1 MFHVNLGQGLGFQR
15 AQSWRL
21 KGWKIPFSWKRSKIM
36 WAPKQLQVQLCH
48 DLGLLTFCPRQKK
61 LQMSNSRYRIE
72 AEKKHTSP
80 LQNSGLTEPVGPQDP
95 PQRLTW
101 NMLANMEK
109 SGNIWVPKHLSLL
122 PRFRLVA
129 FFWNCFW
136 NQWFW
141 QVPFVDTKKASN
153 EQF

>member
-1 MFHVNLGQGLGFQR
+1 MLTLVRVLGSNGLSPDVWKGERSLFLGKD
-15 AQSWRL
+15 L
-21 KGWKIPFSWKRSKIM
+21 KLCELPNSSRSSYATI
-36 WAPKQLQVQLCH
+36 WVCWPLS
-48 DLGLLTFCPRQKK
+48 TPKK

-109 SGNIWVPKHLSLL
+109 SGNIWVPTHLSLL